1 MGDLKRG
8 TLEVMNPQ
16 DPNTFITLDISNAK
30 TKTSISYDGEN
41 ITLYKDI
48 KVKCLIGES
57 QSRLIVDEK
66 LLNLLELEEEAVL
79 DISNAKTKTSI
90 SYDGENITLY
100 KDIKVKCLIGESQ
113 SRLIVDEKLLNLL
126 ELEEEAVIKQ
136 YLELFFE
143 SFKESDIDI
152 VNVGNLFYRKYPDEV
167 LEKDPISITNLKIN
181 VDVEIDGTTITGNTL

>member
-1 MGDLKRG
+1 ML
-8 TLEVMNPQ
+8 TLQ
-16 DPNTFITLDISNAK
+16 RF
-30 TKTSISYDGEN
+30 
-41 ITLYKDI
+41 
-48 KVKCLIGES
+48 
-57 QSRLIVDEK
+57 
-66 LLNLLELEEEAVL
+66 
-79 DISNAKTKTSI
+79 
-90 SYDGENITLY
+90 
-100 KDIKVKCLIGESQ
+100 
-113 SRLIVDEKLLNLL
+113 LNLL